1 MTTEIK
7 NNILHKVTAL
17 FFKYGIKSVTM
28 DDIARELGM
37 SKKTL
42 YQFFENKNDLLA
54 QIMVCENERDEKM
67 MCVVLENAEN
77 AVDEMMGFAKN
88 GIEEFAKMKTS
99 STIMYDLQKYYRDI
113 WQQFETGI
121 NERIYIATKNNIE
134 RGKLEGLYRPEMDAE
149 VIAKLYVGQL
159 MSLINEDVFP
169 SKSYDKVRLFQQ
181 YLIYHIYGI
190 ATPKGIALFESKMKE
205 LFRWLGEWVSM
216 WITKITQ
223 SPNHSIT

>member
-7 NNILHKVTAL
+7 NNILLKVTVL

-54 QIMVCENERDEKM
+54 QIMVCETERDIKM
-67 MCVVLENAEN
+67 MHFVLTNSEN
-77 AVDEMMGFAKN
+77 AVDELMGFAKH
-88 GIEEFAKMKTS
+88 GLEEFAKMKTS
-99 STIMYDLQKYYRDI
+99 PTIMYDLQKYYRDI

-121 NERIYIATKNNIE
+121 NERMYEGTKNNIE
-134 RGKLEGLYRPEMDAE
+134 RGKQEGLYRTEMDADI
-149 VIAKLYVGQL
+149 IAKLYVGQM

-169 SKSYDKVRLFQQ
+169 SKSYDKIRLFLQ

-190 ATPKGIALFESKMKE
+190 ATPKGIALFEAKMKE
-205 LFRWLGEWVSM
+205 IFK
-216 WITKITQ
+216 T
-223 SPNHSIT
+223 